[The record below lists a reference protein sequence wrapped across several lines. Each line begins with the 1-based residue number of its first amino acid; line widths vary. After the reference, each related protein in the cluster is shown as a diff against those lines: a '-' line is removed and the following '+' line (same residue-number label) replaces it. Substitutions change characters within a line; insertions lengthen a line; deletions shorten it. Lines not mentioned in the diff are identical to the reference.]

1 MFSSCYP
8 EKNWYKSPN
17 TTLKGNL
24 REAFQLLQSIF
35 IQEVCFSSRDG
46 ESSFGGHL
54 VAVRKQMLPEDS
66 SALPLTGHFEASEVA
81 RLIENLLR
89 SERVRENGPNCHRVY
104 ISPCTTVNNNNPTT
118 HCEGFLCTR
127 HSSKPFIDVESYDN
141 RMK

>member
-8 EKNWYKSPN
+8 EKIWYESPN
-17 TTLKGNL
+17 TIWKGNL
-24 REAFQLLQSIF
+24 REGFQLLQRIL
-35 IQEVCFSSRDG
+35 IQEICFNSRDG

-54 VAVRKQMLPEDS
+54 VAVRKQMLTEDS
-66 SALPLTGHFEASEVA
+66 GARPLTRHFEASEVA

-89 SERVRENGPNCHRVY
+89 SEGVRGNGPNCHRVY
-104 ISPCTTVNNNNPTT
+104 ISPYTTVNNNNPTT